1 MIAQGIYFL
10 CLLASGICAWLLF
23 RSYLQS
29 RTPLLFWSAVCF
41 LFLALNN
48 LLVVADFIVFPSM
61 DLILLR
67 RLAALLAVSSL
78 LYGFVWKTE

>member
-1 MIAQGIYFL
+1 MIPQVIYFL
-10 CLLASGICAWLLF
+10 CLVGSGVCAWLLF

-29 RTPLLFWSAVCF
+29 RAPLLFWSSVCF

-48 LLVVADFIVFPSM
+48 LLVVADLVVFPSV
-61 DLILLR
+61 DLILVR
-67 RLAALLAVSSL
+67 RLSSLAAVSSL